1 MVNSTHLIKLK
12 STLKKGIRSSSAS
25 GPNEDENSFKE
36 TANKVLFENNN
47 RGESLFDIIR
57 NIVKEEFKL
66 EQHQIINKL

>member
-66 EQHQIINKL
+66 EQHQKINEL

>member
-25 GPNEDENSFKE
+25 CPNEDENSFKE

-66 EQHQIINKL
+66 EQHQKINEL

>member
-12 STLKKGIRSSSAS
+12 STLKKGIHSSSAS

-66 EQHQIINKL
+66 EQHQIINEL

>member
-66 EQHQIINKL
+66 E

>member
-12 STLKKGIRSSSAS
+12 STLKKGIRSISAS

-57 NIVKEEFKL
+57 NIVKEEL
-66 EQHQIINKL
+66 N

>member
-66 EQHQIINKL
+66 EQHQKMNEL

>member
-12 STLKKGIRSSSAS
+12 STLKKRHPLSSAS

-57 NIVKEEFKL
+57 NIVKEEL
-66 EQHQIINKL
+66 N

>member
-66 EQHQIINKL
+66 EQHQIINEL

>member
-66 EQHQIINKL
+66 QQHQIINEL

>member
-66 EQHQIINKL
+66 

>member
-66 EQHQIINKL
+66 EQHQKINEF

>member
-12 STLKKGIRSSSAS
+12 STLKIGIRSSSAS

-36 TANKVLFENNN
+36 TANKVLFGNND

-66 EQHQIINKL
+66 EQHQIINEL